1 MSIPENMKVLSTPY
15 WIPKIHKSPI
25 DTRFIIANKQC
36 AIKRLSKNFISAFK
50 LLYKSVEKYYDK
62 NSFWVIQNRKPV
74 IDTYNNLSNQKAAQ
88 HMIFQHYIPAY
99 RMIN

>member
-1 MSIPENMKVLSTPY
+1 MKVLPNLC
-15 WIPKIHKSPI
+15 WIPKIHKSLI
-25 DTRFIIANKQC
+25 GTRFIIANKQC